1 MLDRMARSVAS
12 PPPQGYELGF
22 HLGSGGMAAV
32 HYGRRVA
39 AGGFSHAVAI
49 KELHPH
55 LSSKADV
62 VSMFLDE
69 ARLAARVV
77 HPNVVSVLDVVSS
90 GERVWAVM
98 QYIEGEPLGRLMQRA
113 AELGRRVP
121 VDVAVAVALDLLA
134 GLEAAHRATDEH
146 GEPLGIVH
154 RDVSPQNVLVGVDGV
169 ARVLDFGVAKARGRL
184 HETRDGQVKGKL
196 AYMAPE
202 QLGGDASPSTDV
214 YAAAIVLWEM
224 LAGRRLFDGETEIQ
238 TMGRVLAGAGAPPSA
253 HAPVPA
259 ALDAVV
265 MRGLSLDG
273 RARYASAADMLRA
286 LTDACSGQTA
296 SRADVAAWVGELAAD
311 SLAERR
317 ALAARMASAPPA
329 SSPSAAAGDI
339 RDEHARTIDPVVAT
353 VVLPPSSFAPPPRK
367 KRRLATAALISVAL
381 SLVAVTGVAT
391 VGRGALPLGGAS
403 AAEVVAT
410 TTATAVPPTQAT
422 EAAPTSR
429 PPDVAPAGDVPDVA
443 SAEPVAHSPKRRA
456 VTRRPARKPA
466 APALAAAA
474 PSAPPA
480 PRESC
485 DPPFVVDSA
494 GVRHYKRACIR

>member
-1 MLDRMARSVAS
+1 MARSVAS
-12 PPPQGYELGF
+12 PAPMGYELGF

-55 LSSKADV
+55 LASKADV

-90 GERVWAVM
+90 AERVWAVM
-98 QYIEGEPLGRLMQRA
+98 QYIEGEPLGRLASRA
-113 AELGRRVP
+113 AQLGRSVP
-121 VDVAVAVALDLLA
+121 TGVAVAVALDLLA
-134 GLEAAHRATDEH
+134 GLDAAHRATDEK

-224 LAGRRLFDGETEIQ
+224 LAGRRLFDGDSEIQ
-238 TMGRVLAGAGAPPSA
+238 IMGRVLAGVTSPPSA
-253 HAPVPA
+253 YAPVPQP
-259 ALDAVV
+259 LEAVV
-265 MRGLSLDG
+265 MRALSLAPQS
-273 RARYASAADMLRA
+273 RFSSAADMQRA
-286 LTDACSGQTA
+286 LTEACAGQIAT
-296 SRADVAAWVGELAAD
+296 RAEVAAWVSELAAE

-317 ALAARMASAPPA
+317 ALAAKMASAPP
-329 SSPSAAAGDI
+329 PESAPGSDDL
-339 RDEHARTIDPVVAT
+339 REEYARTIDPVVAT

-367 KRRLATAALISVAL
+367 KRRALTAALVGVAL

-391 VGRGALPLGGAS
+391 VGRAALPS
-403 AAEVVAT
+403 AA
-410 TTATAVPPTQAT
+410 
-422 EAAPTSR
+422 AAAET
-429 PPDVAPAGDVPDVA
+429 VAPAHLA
-443 SAEPVAHSPKRRA
+443 AEPTPTAAPGPPAAAEAPSSEAPPADTPTPAAEPSATGKRRT
-456 VTRRPARKPA
+456 VTRRRFVAPPKAPAPSPAVAA
-466 APALAAAA
+466 APAQ
-474 PSAPPA
+474 
-480 PRESC
+480 ESC
-485 DPPFVVDSA
+485 DPPFVVDAA